1 MTACSVDRALRS
13 TAPDCGCTSPYY
25 DQVLNPKA
33 WTNRVNGAFG
43 PGPRRCITQISG
55 RPADL
60 NFGWNFRIKEGV
72 SLQIPAEFV
81 SIFNRTQIGNPT
93 TSNPLGGPIQDKNSG
108 KYIGGFGVINDF
120 VANGATPSYHAKWRG
135 GTVVPAAAHRHSHR
149 ARSDRHEFSAAR
161 PSLLKCDS
169 CPRPGRNAGIRDLL
183 AGHRCERPQRGI
195 R

>member
-1 MTACSVDRALRS
+1 VHPREIYGDPTRSPTAKLQLNDSVQRRPPPAAD
-13 TAPDCGCTSPYY
+13 
-25 DQVLNPKA
+25 
-33 WTNRVNGAFG
+33 G

-60 NFGWNFRIKEGV
+60 NLGWNFRTKEGV

-81 SIFNRTQIGNPT
+81 SIFNRTQIGNPS

-108 KYIGGFGVINDF
+108 KHIGGFGVINDF
-120 VANGATPSYHAKWRG
+120 VADGATPSYQAKWRG

-149 ARSDRHEFSAAR
+149 ARSDRHEFSTAR

-183 AGHRCERPQRGI
+183 AGHSCERPQRGI